1 MKARSITAWHK
12 TSSSEPA
19 CGAGGMILAYVKEML
34 NQKINPVHHLWVQ
47 AVDIDRMVA
56 LMCYIQLSLW
66 GVPAQII
73 VGNTLTLEHREQFF
87 TPTHYTFH
95 WDYKLRKQRK
105 KLAEE
110 KERIPPEAINT
121 ETKTEPEKSEPPSQ
135 PMTNIVEVDE
145 IVQLDLFD
153 NL

>member
-1 MKARSITAWHK
+1 M
-12 TSSSEPA
+12 
-19 CGAGGMILAYVKEML
+19 
-34 NQKINPVHHLWVQ
+34 Q

-66 GVPAQII
+66 GVPVQII
-73 VGNTLTLEHREQFF
+73 VGNTLTLEYREQFF
-87 TPTHYTFH
+87 TPAHYTFH

-105 KLAEE
+105 NLAEE
-110 KERIPPEAINT
+110 EEKIIPEAINT
-121 ETKTEPEKSEPPSQ
+121 KTKIEPEKSEPPST